1 MIIYALLQ
9 EMIDYHDRCVIVILF
24 LQIFFNITI
33 IPMMIH
39 DIKCKTTDSV
49 WSMIFY
55 CASFGLNLLLTLQII
70 SIANEDS
77 INEFIRFI
85 SIIISFAIIILMTW
99 FMVVGANKERRK

>member
-1 MIIYALLQ
+1 MRIYALLQ
-9 EMIDYHDRCVIVILF
+9 EMIDYHNRCVVVILF

-39 DIKCKTTDSV
+39 DIKCKTEDSV

-55 CASFGLNLLLTLQII
+55 CASFGLNLLLTLQIV

-77 INEFIRFI
+77 INEIIRLI
-85 SIIISFAIIILMTW
+85 SIAISFGISMLMTW
-99 FMVVGANKERRK
+99 FMVVAGNKERRK